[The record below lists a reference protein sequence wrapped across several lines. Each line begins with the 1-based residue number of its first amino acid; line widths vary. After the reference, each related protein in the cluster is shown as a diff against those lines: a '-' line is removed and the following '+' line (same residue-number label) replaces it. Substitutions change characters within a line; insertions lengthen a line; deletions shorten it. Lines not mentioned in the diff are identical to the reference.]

1 MKIEEIHSLFLNYP
15 LVSTDTRNIIPDSI
29 FFALKGANFNG
40 NNFAAEAIEKG
51 ASYSIVDETPSTK
64 NEKIILVEDVLKC
77 LQDLATFHRKYLN
90 IPVIGITGSNGK
102 TTTKEL
108 VQRVLSKKY
117 NVFATIGNL
126 NNHIGVPLTLLA
138 LNKSHEMA
146 IVEMGANHQGEIA
159 LLSSICLP
167 NYALITNIGKAHLEG
182 FGGIEG
188 VIKGK
193 TELYK
198 FIRKNDGLLFVNG
211 DDELLMKVSGE
222 INKIT
227 YGENVS
233 NYLVGKLADSLHG
246 LTFSYTSKNI
256 ILKDENNLQITSALN
271 GNYNFQNILAAIC
284 IGTYF
289 NISKEKIKQAIENY
303 VPQNNRSQIEVRKGI
318 TFFMDAYNAN
328 PSSMEVSIT
337 NFDEQTK
344 GKIRLAI
351 IGGMNELGETSKNEH
366 QKLIMLLEEKNFDK
380 VYLVGSHFNELE
392 IPNSFEKIEKI
403 DDLEAQEIINK
414 YSGSFILVKGSRTN
428 QLENILNVF

>member
-1 MKIEEIHSLFLNYP
+1 MKIEEIHSLFLKHP

-51 ASYSIVDETPSTK
+51 AAYSIIDETQSTK

-102 TTTKEL
+102 TTTKEIL
-108 VQRVLSKKY
+108 QRVLSKKF

-138 LNKSHEMA
+138 LNKSHEIA

-182 FGGIEG
+182 FGGIDG

-198 FIRKNDGLLFVNG
+198 FIRKNNGLLFVNG
-211 DDELLMKVSGE
+211 DDELLMRVSGD
-222 INKIT
+222 IDKIT
-227 YGENVS
+227 YGQKES
-233 NYLVGKLADSLHG
+233 NFLVGKLISSQNG
-246 LTFSYTSKNI
+246 LSFSYSTAKATV
-256 ILKDENNLQITSALN
+256 KVENNVEINSVLN
-271 GNYNFQNILAAIC
+271 GMYNFQNILAAIC

-289 NISKEKIKQAIENY
+289 NIDSKKIKEAIEEY
-303 VPQNNRSQIEVRKGI
+303 IPQNNRSQIEVRHGI
-318 TFFMDAYNAN
+318 TFYMDAYNAN
-328 PSSMEVSIT
+328 PSSMEVSIN

-344 GKIRLAI
+344 GKIRIAI
-351 IGGMNELGETSKNEH
+351 IGGMNELGDTSAEEH
-366 QKLIMLLEEKNFDK
+366 QKLIQQLEEKKFNK
-380 VYLVGSHFNELE
+380 VFLIGNHFAKLNVAE
-392 IPNSFEKIEKI
+392 SFQKIDKIEDI
-403 DDLEAQEIINK
+403 SYHELTDSF
-414 YSGSFILVKGSRTN
+414 SGSFVLVKGSRTN
-428 QLENILNVF
+428 KLENVLNIF

>member
-1 MKIEEIHSLFLNYP
+1 MKIEEIHSLFLKHP
-15 LVSTDTRNIIPDSI
+15 LVSTDTRKIIPDSI

-40 NNFAAEAIEKG
+40 NTFAAEAIEKG
-51 ASYSIVDETPSTK
+51 AAYSIVDETQSTK

-102 TTTKEL
+102 TTTKEIL
-108 VQRVLSKKY
+108 QRVLSKKF

-138 LNKSHEMA
+138 LNKSHEIA

-182 FGGIEG
+182 FGGIDG

-198 FIRKNDGLLFVNG
+198 FIRKNNGLLFVNG
-211 DDELLMKVSGE
+211 DDELLMRVSGD
-222 INKIT
+222 IDKIT
-227 YGENVS
+227 YGQKES
-233 NYLVGKLADSLHG
+233 NFLVGKLISSQNG
-246 LTFSYTSKNI
+246 LSFSYSTAKATV
-256 ILKDENNLQITSALN
+256 KVENNVDINSVLY
-271 GNYNFQNILAAIC
+271 GMYNFQNILAAIC

-289 NISKEKIKQAIENY
+289 NIDSKKTKEAIEEY
-303 VPQNNRSQIEVRKGI
+303 IPQNNRSQIEVRHGI
-318 TFFMDAYNAN
+318 TFYMDAYNAN
-328 PSSMEVSIT
+328 PSSMEVSIN

-344 GKIRLAI
+344 GKIRIAI
-351 IGGMNELGETSKNEH
+351 IGGMNELGDTSVEEH
-366 QKLIMLLEEKNFDK
+366 QKLI
-380 VYLVGSHFNELE
+380 
-392 IPNSFEKIEKI
+392 
-403 DDLEAQEIINK
+403 Q
-414 YSGSFILVKGSRTN
+414 
-428 QLENILNVF
+428 QLENHL